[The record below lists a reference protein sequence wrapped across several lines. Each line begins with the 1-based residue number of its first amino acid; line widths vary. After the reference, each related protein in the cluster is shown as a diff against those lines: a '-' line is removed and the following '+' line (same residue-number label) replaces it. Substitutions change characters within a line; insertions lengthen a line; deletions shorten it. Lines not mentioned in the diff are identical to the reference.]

1 MDFFEHQEVARR
13 STRRLVV
20 LFAIAVIAIVIA
32 VNVAASALYLGFLMP
47 AGTARAAA
55 ALPSGF
61 YFVNTL
67 LVLGLI
73 GSGTLYKMN
82 SLSAGGAAVANL
94 VDAREVDMTTR
105 DLLDRR
111 LINVVEEMA
120 IASGVAV
127 PRVYV
132 MDNETAINA
141 FAAGHSIND
150 AVIAVTRGTLTRL
163 SRDELQGVIAHEF
176 SHVLN
181 GDMRLNLRLIGV
193 LHGLLIV
200 ALAGRLLLE
209 LSGRGRGGSSS
220 SGRSGNALAV
230 LFFAGVALWILGYIG
245 VFFGRLIKAAV
256 SRQREF
262 LADASAVQF
271 TRNPDGIGGA
281 LRKIGGLTEAT
292 GLGTRIDHPQAEALS
307 HLFLGAARPSF
318 VRGLFATH
326 PPLEERVQ
334 RIYGRKHA
342 FLPAPENA
350 LALSMGGL
358 DPAPEMERP
367 RSPIEFVPAGDGRR
381 AEGAAAP
388 STVSGLSP
396 LTGLVAAA
404 AAGAA
409 APGEVVA
416 SVGTVAPPAQRNF
429 ALDPSQRATVEILR
443 RAATDAMH
451 AQLIAYALL
460 VGEDRELRAQQCQLI
475 ADAYGGEASQITDR
489 YHHLMHQLPPGV
501 RQPLLD
507 VAMPALRKLPDQV
520 RQRVLK
526 LAHLLIAA
534 DGRVSVSE
542 FLLFTIL
549 KRRLG
554 PDAGKAVP
562 VRYRT
567 VGERAADAALVLSL
581 VAAVRLPQRS
591 GHAFNA
597 GALLLPGANV
607 QLVGIDA
614 IKLDDVSAALDHLN
628 QLAPLAKPQLIKA
641 ATATAFVDSE
651 TNWLAAST
659 LRMICAALDAPLPP
673 QVTAVEVV
681 G

>member
-1 MDFFEHQEVARR
+1 MDFFEHQEIARR

-20 LFAIAVIAIVIA
+20 LFVIAVVAIVIA
-32 VNVAASALYLGFLMP
+32 VNFAATAIYLGFLMP
-47 AGTARAAA
+47 AGTARTAA
-55 ALPSGF
+55 ALPAGF
-61 YFVNTL
+61 YVFNTL
-67 LVLGLI
+67 VVLGLI
-73 GSGTLYKMN
+73 GGGTLYKLS

-94 VDAREVDMTTR
+94 VDAREIDMTTS

-200 ALAGRLLLE
+200 AIAGRLLLE
-209 LSGRGRGGSSS
+209 LGGRSKGGGSS
-220 SGRSGNALAV
+220 RSGNALAV
-230 LFFAGVALWILGYIG
+230 LFFAGIALWILGYIG

-334 RIYGRKHA
+334 RIYGRKQA
-342 FLPAPENA
+342 FLAAPENA
-350 LALSMGGL
+350 LAQSMGGL
-358 DPAPEMERP
+358 ERLDIERP
-367 RSPIEFVPAGDGRR
+367 RSPIQFVPS
-381 AEGAAAP
+381 GAQQR
-388 STVSGLSP
+388 TVVSHATATAKALSP
-396 LTGLVAAA
+396 VAGLVAMAAGGADAPSEVAA
-404 AAGAA
+404 A
-409 APGEVVA
+409 
-416 SVGTVAPPAQRNF
+416 VGTVSPPAHRDF
-429 ALDPSQRATVEILR
+429 ALDESQRAIVDTLR
-443 RAATDAMH
+443 RAANDAVH
-451 AQLIAYALL
+451 AQLITYALL
-460 VGEDRELRAQQCQLI
+460 AETDSDLRAQQGELI
-475 ADAYGGEASQITDR
+475 AEAYGAEAAQIVDR
-489 YHHLMHQLPPGV
+489 YHGLIHELPPGV

-507 VAMPALRKLPDQV
+507 VAMPALRKLPDQA

-526 LAHLLIAA
+526 LAHLLVVA
-534 DGRVSVSE
+534 DGRVSVHE

-554 PDAGKAVP
+554 PDAGRAVP
-562 VRYRT
+562 VRYRS
-567 VGERAADAALVLSL
+567 VKERAQDAALVLSL
-581 VAAVRLPQRS
+581 VAVVRLPKRPE
-591 GHAFNA
+591 HAFNA
-597 GALLLPGANV
+597 GALLLPEANV
-607 QLVGIDA
+607 QFVGADA
-614 IKLDDVSAALDHLN
+614 IKLDDVSAALDRLN

-641 ATATAFVDSE
+641 ATAAAFVDSE
-651 TNWLAAST
+651 TNWRAAST

-673 QVTAVEVV
+673 QIAIAEV
-681 G
+681 GG

>member
-1 MDFFEHQEVARR
+1 MDFFEHQEIARR

-20 LFAIAVIAIVIA
+20 LFAIAVVLIVIA
-32 VNVAASALYLGFLMP
+32 VNFAATAIYFGFLMP
-47 AGTARAAA
+47 SATPRVAA
-55 ALPSGF
+55 ALPAGF
-61 YFVNTL
+61 YFVNTCI
-67 LVLGLI
+67 VLGLI
-73 GSGTLYKMN
+73 GGGTAYKM
-82 SLSAGGAAVANL
+82 SALSGGGAAVANL
-94 VDAREVDMTTR
+94 VDAREVDTTTS

-132 MDNETAINA
+132 MDNEMAINA

-150 AVIAVTRGTLTRL
+150 AVITVTRGTLTRL

-181 GDMRLNLRLIGV
+181 GDMKLNLRLIGV

-209 LSGRGRGGSSS
+209 LGGRSRGSSS
-220 SGRSGNALAV
+220 SRSGNAVAV
-230 LFFAGVALWILGYIG
+230 LFVAGIALWILGYIG

-281 LRKIGGLTEAT
+281 LRKIGGLTESS

-334 RIYGRKHA
+334 RIYGRKQA

-350 LALSMGGL
+350 VALAMSGP
-358 DPAPEMERP
+358 DPTLEREQSQLP
-367 RSPIEFVPAGDGRR
+367 SPVA
-381 AEGAAAP
+381 
-388 STVSGLSP
+388 
-396 LTGLVAAA
+396 GLVAAA
-404 AAGAA
+404 AGASAPADVAA
-409 APGEVVA
+409 A
-416 SVGTVAPPAQRNF
+416 VGTVALPVQHDLVVDHAQRTT
-429 ALDPSQRATVEILR
+429 ADTL
-443 RAATDAMH
+443 RAAASDAVH
-451 AQLIAYALL
+451 AQLIAFALL
-460 VGEDRELRAQQCQLI
+460 VEKDNALRAQQGQLI
-475 ADAYGGEASQITDR
+475 ADAYGGEAAQMADR
-489 YHHLMHQLPPGV
+489 FHGLIQTLPPGA

-507 VAMPALRKLPDQV
+507 VAMPALRKLPEAA

-526 LAHLLIAA
+526 MSHLLIAA
-534 DGRVSVSE
+534 DGRVSVRE

-549 KRRLG
+549 QRRLG
-554 PDAGKAVP
+554 PDAGRAVP
-562 VRYRT
+562 VRYRA
-567 VGERAADAALVLSL
+567 VKERAHDAALVLSL
-581 VAAVRLPQRS
+581 VAAVRLPARPE
-591 GHAFNA
+591 HAFNA
-597 GALLLPGANV
+597 GALLLPDSDVRFTVA
-607 QLVGIDA
+607 DS
-614 IKLDDVSAALDHLN
+614 IKLDEVSAALDRLN

-651 TNWLAAST
+651 TNWRAAST

-673 QVTAVEVV
+673 QVAAAELV

>member
-1 MDFFEHQEVARR
+1 
-13 STRRLVV
+13 T
-20 LFAIAVIAIVIA
+20 
-32 VNVAASALYLGFLMP
+32 
-47 AGTARAAA
+47 
-55 ALPSGF
+55 
-61 YFVNTL
+61 
-67 LVLGLI
+67 
-73 GSGTLYKMN
+73 
-82 SLSAGGAAVANL
+82 
-94 VDAREVDMTTR
+94 TTR

-127 PRVYV
+127 PRIYV

-209 LSGRGRGGSSS
+209 LGGRSRSSSS
-220 SGRSGNALAV
+220 SGRGGNAVAV
-230 LFFAGVALWILGYIG
+230 LFFAGIALWILGYIG

-281 LRKIGGLTEAT
+281 LRKIGGLGEAT
-292 GLGTRIDHPQAEALS
+292 GLGTRIDHPQAETLS

-326 PPLEERVQ
+326 PSLEERVQ

-358 DPAPEMERP
+358 DPAAEPERP
-367 RSPIEFVPAGDGRR
+367 RSPIQFVPSG
-381 AEGAAAP
+381 AP
-388 STVSGLSP
+388 SQSVPHRDKSGASAINALSP
-396 LTGLVAAA
+396 VAGLVAAA

-409 APGEVVA
+409 AAGDVTA
-416 SVGTVAPPAQRNF
+416 AVGTAAPPARRDF
-429 ALDPSQRATVEILR
+429 ALDDSQRGTVDTLR
-443 RAATDAMH
+443 RAASDAAH
-451 AQLIAYALL
+451 AQLIAFALL
-460 VGEDRELRAQQCQLI
+460 VEKDSELRTQQCELI
-475 ADAYGGEASQITDR
+475 TEAYGTEASQITDR
-489 YHHLMHQLPPGV
+489 YHALIQTLPPGV

-507 VAMPALRKLPDQV
+507 VAMPALRKLPEQT

-526 LAHLLIAA
+526 VSHLLVAA
-534 DGRVSVSE
+534 DGRVSVRE

-549 KRRLG
+549 QRRLG
-554 PDAGKAVP
+554 PNAGRAVP
-562 VRYRT
+562 VRYRA
-567 VGERAADAALVLSL
+567 VKERADDAALVLSL
-581 VAAVRLPQRS
+581 VAAVRLPKQAE
-591 GHAFNA
+591 HAFNA
-597 GALLLPGANV
+597 GALLLPGADVRFVAANA
-607 QLVGIDA
+607 L
-614 IKLDDVSAALDHLN
+614 KLDDVSAALDRLN

-641 ATATAFVDSE
+641 ATAAAFVDNE
-651 TNWLAAST
+651 TNWRAAST

-673 QVTAVEVV
+673 QVAAAETVA
-681 G
+681 